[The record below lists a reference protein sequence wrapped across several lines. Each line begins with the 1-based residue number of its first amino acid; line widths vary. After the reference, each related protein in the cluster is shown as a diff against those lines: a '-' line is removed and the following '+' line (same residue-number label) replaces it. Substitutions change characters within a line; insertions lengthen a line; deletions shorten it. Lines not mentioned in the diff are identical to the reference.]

1 MNEPNFFIIGAAK
14 CGTTALFDYLSQHP
28 NTWCPFDKE
37 PAYFAADYPQL
48 QGIKSYPDYLK
59 LFADADDMNL
69 VLGEASVIYL
79 FSREA
84 VPEIRRRY
92 PDAKLIIMIRN
103 PVDMVYSFHSQ
114 MMTTAN
120 EDEPDFEK
128 AWRLQDER
136 LQGRAIWSRCVVP
149 EFLQYGKMGR
159 LSRFIEPV
167 LRIFPRAQIKII
179 VFDDMKENPQGVF
192 NDVVEYLG
200 LQPFD
205 GVDFRV
211 VNANRT
217 HKSRLITGITTR
229 LPKPGVRRLSARLK
243 QVLGLE
249 HVAFRKL
256 LARLNSREAPR
267 KKLSAEFRR
276 ELVDYFADEVNELE
290 RITERDLSH
299 WRR

>member
-28 NTWCPFDKE
+28 NTWCPFEKE

-48 QGIKSYPDYLK
+48 QGPKTYADYLK
-59 LFADADDMNL
+59 LFAAADDMNL
-69 VLGEASVIYL
+69 ALGEASVIYL

-84 VPEIRRRY
+84 VAEIRRRY

-167 LRIFPRAQIKII
+167 LKIFPREQIKII

-200 LQPFD
+200 LPPFD

-217 HKSRLITGITTR
+217 QKSRLITGITAR
-229 LPKPGVRRLSARLK
+229 SPRPGVRRLSARLK

-249 HVAFRKL
+249 GVAFRKL
-256 LARLNSREAPR
+256 LAGLNSREAPR
-267 KKLSAEFRR
+267 RKLSTAFRR
-276 ELVDYFADEVNELE
+276 ELVDYFADEVTELE